1 MDINLLHGDCLE
13 LMKDMPDKS
22 IDMILTDI
30 PYGVV
35 NRSDNGLRNLNKEKA
50 DVFDLDMNKMLEEF
64 YRISGGQII
73 VFCGKEQ
80 FSDIYE
86 FFANQKGTTRPII
99 WHKSNPSPMNGQY
112 VYLSGVELA
121 VWFKPKGRKVFNA
134 HCKNTVF
141 KHSNGSRK
149 IHPTQKNVNLFEELI
164 TDNTNENEIVF
175 DPFMGSG
182 TTGVACVNTNRNFI
196 GIELDDKYFEIA
208 KERIERHMRQ
218 ISIFDLAKE
227 SK

>member
-1 MDINLLHGDCLE
+1 MTYRLFQGDCLE
-13 LMKDMPDKS
+13 RMSRMPDKS
-22 IDMILTDI
+22 VDMILTDI

-50 DVFDLDMNKMLEEF
+50 DIFNLDMNKMLEEF
-64 YRISGGQII
+64 FRVSRGQII
-73 VFCGKEQ
+73 IFCGKEQ
-80 FSDIYE
+80 FSGIYE

-141 KHSNGSRK
+141 KYPNGSRK
-149 IHPTQKNVNLFEELI
+149 IHPTQKNVDLFEELI
-164 TDNTNENEIVF
+164 IDNTNENEIVF

-182 TTGVACVNTNRNFI
+182 TTGIACLNTNRKFV
-196 GIELDDKYFEIA
+196 GIELDETYFNIA
-208 KERIERHMRQ
+208 KERITEADKAVRG
-218 ISIFDLAKE
+218 
-227 SK
+227 